1 MFDLTDRKALVTGAS
16 GGIGEQIA
24 RQLTASGASITLT
37 GTRVER
43 LEELASELGT
53 RAHVCVA
60 NLSNR
65 DEISKL
71 VEDASSKMDGIDILV
86 NNAGITKDNLVLR
99 MKDEEWDELLELNL
113 SAAFQISRA
122 VLRGMIKQRF
132 GRIIGISS
140 VVGITGN
147 PGQVNYAATK
157 AGMIGMNKSL
167 AYEVATRNITV
178 NSIAPGMIETP
189 MTDSLNDSQREAI
202 LANIPMGRL
211 GLGSEIAAA
220 VVFLASNEASYI
232 TGQTIH
238 INGGM
243 AML

>member
-24 RQLTASGASITLT
+24 RQLYASGASVTLT
-37 GTRVER
+37 GTRVEK
-43 LEELASELGT
+43 LEELASELGA
-53 RAHVCVA
+53 RAHVCAA

-65 DEISKL
+65 VEISTL
-71 VEDASSKMDGIDILV
+71 VEDASSKMNGIDILV
-86 NNAGITKDNLVLR
+86 NNAGITRDNLVLR
-99 MKDEEWDELLELNL
+99 MKDNEWDEILELNL
-113 SAAFQISRA
+113 SAVFQISRA

-140 VVGITGN
+140 VVGVTGN

-189 MTDSLNDSQREAI
+189 MTDSLSDSQREAI

-211 GLGSEIAAA
+211 GQGSEIATVA
-220 VVFLASNEASYI
+220 VFLASNEASYI

-238 INGGM
+238 VNGGM
-243 AML
+243 AMI

>member
-24 RQLTASGASITLT
+24 RQLHANGASITLT
-37 GTRVER
+37 GTRIEK
-43 LEELASELGT
+43 LNELASELGE

-65 DEISKL
+65 AEINSL
-71 VEDASSKMDGIDILV
+71 VEEASSKMDGIDILV

-99 MKDEEWDELLELNL
+99 MKDDEWDELLELNL

-140 VVGITGN
+140 VVGVTGN

-167 AYEVATRNITV
+167 AYEVATRNVTV

-211 GLGSEIAAA
+211 GQGSEIAVA

-243 AML
+243 AMI